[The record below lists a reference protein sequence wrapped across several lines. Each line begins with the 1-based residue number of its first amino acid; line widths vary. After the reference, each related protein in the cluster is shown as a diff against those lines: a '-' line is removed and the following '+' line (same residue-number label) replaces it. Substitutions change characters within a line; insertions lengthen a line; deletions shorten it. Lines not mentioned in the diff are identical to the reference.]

1 MPSYKNEK
9 CPVCDTEFKD
19 GDDIVTCPV
28 CGTPHHRECY
38 NKIGHC
44 INEDKHKDGFEYKKT
59 ATKQEEPK
67 NNESENNTPFGA
79 YFVPSSDEN
88 EQKGTASE
96 SESKNTKKCVNCGE
110 EINKNAPF
118 CNKCGAQQPFTASN
132 QSVQNEPFIPSVNT
146 GYENSDLKID
156 GESAE
161 EVAGVVKTNIPKF
174 MEKFQKGKKVS
185 WNWGGFIFG
194 PYYLFFR
201 KMYKEGSIFLALQ
214 LIVSLVAQG
223 IYAKPYAKLM
233 QFVMDN
239 AASFSSGNLSNSLLN
254 KFVPLYQD
262 IFPMVMIILGANLIF
277 HIIIALFC
285 DSFYKSKVVNTVR
298 QINKKLEE
306 DSMFEQMMPFQNS
319 APLSQEDLKKL
330 YLGKMG
336 GTSLFAPVLA
346 FCALDIITSII
357 SRL

>member
-1 MPSYKNEK
+1 M
-9 CPVCDTEFKD
+9 
-19 GDDIVTCPV
+19 
-28 CGTPHHRECY
+28 
-38 NKIGHC
+38 
-44 INEDKHKDGFEYKKT
+44 
-59 ATKQEEPK
+59 
-67 NNESENNTPFGA
+67 
-79 YFVPSSDEN
+79 
-88 EQKGTASE
+88 
-96 SESKNTKKCVNCGE
+96 
-110 EINKNAPF
+110 
-118 CNKCGAQQPFTASN
+118 
-132 QSVQNEPFIPSVNT
+132 QSEPFIPSVNT

-185 WNWGGFIFG
+185 WNWSGFIFG

-223 IYAKPYAKLM
+223 VYAKPYAKLM

-298 QINKKLEE
+298 QINKKLDE